1 MVRIEPYQKGSFTN
15 VTVWSDGVKLD
26 WMTKKLP
33 PIEEV
38 KVGDRIYKDET
49 KRMAFIAAIVNKL
62 NQRLSVK
69 NKGGYGS
76 IDI

>member
-1 MVRIEPYQKGSFTN
+1 
-15 VTVWSDGVKLD
+15 
-26 WMTKKLP
+26 MTKELP
-33 PIEEV
+33 PIAEV

-49 KRMAFIAAIVNKL
+49 KRMAFIASIVNKL